1 MVAMDK
7 YFKFLDDKFK
17 DQSSINH
24 GVKLENKDLES
35 LYILT
40 EKLNQ
45 DIANQKIEF
54 ANNKKQIVNKQ
65 KAKLNY
71 LANICIDAKKPL
83 QETFTMLELL
93 KGTRPTDDQLKY
105 LNILKTS
112 LESIDAKLQQATD
125 YSEVETGEFSQE
137 FKNFNLNSLL
147 NELYEYYKL
156 KALRNG
162 IKLNFVMEEK
172 LWPSYKSD
180 SFRIGQILHGILDN
194 AIDFTDNGSIDFI
207 VEQIQ
212 HFGTMSEIR
221 FIVRDTGNGV
231 KMDKM
236 SRLFQQVKLK
246 YSSILINSEKEMEK
260 SDFNI
265 ITKIAQYMGGD
276 LKIESSGYHGGI
288 QFVLVL
294 PLEITN
300 N

>member
-1 MVAMDK
+1 MDK

-35 LYILT
+35 LYVLT

-45 DIANQKIEF
+45 DIENQQIEF

-65 KAKLNY
+65 KAKLHY
-71 LANICIDAKKPL
+71 LANICVDAKTPL

-93 KGTRPTDDQLKY
+93 KGSNPTDDQLKY

-112 LESIDAKLQQATD
+112 LESIENKLQQATD
-125 YSEVETGEFSQE
+125 YSKVETGDFSHD
-137 FKNFNLNSLL
+137 FADFNLNTVLS
-147 NELYEYYKL
+147 ELYEYYKL

-162 IKLNFVMEEK
+162 VQLNFIMEEK

-180 SFRIGQILHGILDN
+180 PFRVGQILHGILNN
-194 AIDFTDNGSIDFI
+194 AIDFTDNGSIDFV
-207 VEQIQ
+207 VEQAQ

-246 YSSILINSEKEMEK
+246 YSSCIANSEKEMEK

-276 LKIESSGYHGGI
+276 LTIESSGYQGGV
-288 QFVLVL
+288 QFVLTL
-294 PLEITN
+294 PLEISN